1 MATLK
6 EKQDSLAAVEEKVSF
21 GILVIYFDGLN
32 SKCGYPQKS
41 YEAFAN
47 NGETT
52 SKCKGTPLQ
61 RITPLISHN
70 DKPLCFPMQILLR
83 KILFNIIKQ
92 EGSINARSTTALL
105 PFLTA
110 IILCYQ
116 IAELQAAYDNS
127 IAEKE
132 TLTKNIAQT
141 AARLKRASKL
151 TTALGD
157 EQGRWTENV
166 AVS

>member
-1 MATLK
+1 MCSIRL
-6 EKQDSLAAVEEKVSF
+6 L
-21 GILVIYFDGLN
+21 ILTYFQP
-32 SKCGYPQKS
+32 K
-41 YEAFAN
+41 
-47 NGETT
+47 
-52 SKCKGTPLQ
+52 
-61 RITPLISHN
+61 
-70 DKPLCFPMQILLR
+70 
-83 KILFNIIKQ
+83 
-92 EGSINARSTTALL
+92 
-105 PFLTA
+105 
-110 IILCYQ
+110 

-166 AVS
+166 AVCHQ

>member
-1 MATLK
+1 M
-6 EKQDSLAAVEEKVSF
+6 SL
-21 GILVIYFDGLN
+21 
-32 SKCGYPQKS
+32 
-41 YEAFAN
+41 
-47 NGETT
+47 
-52 SKCKGTPLQ
+52 
-61 RITPLISHN
+61 
-70 DKPLCFPMQILLR
+70 
-83 KILFNIIKQ
+83 IIDMFIFTK
-92 EGSINARSTTALL
+92 
-105 PFLTA
+105 
-110 IILCYQ
+110 

-166 AVS
+166 AV